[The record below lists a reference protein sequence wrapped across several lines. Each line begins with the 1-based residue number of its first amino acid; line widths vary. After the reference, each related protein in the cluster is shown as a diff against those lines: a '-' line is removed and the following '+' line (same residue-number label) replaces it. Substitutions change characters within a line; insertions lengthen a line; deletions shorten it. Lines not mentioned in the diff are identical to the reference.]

1 MGFKEH
7 QLARSQ
13 GQHRL
18 SISSTPS
25 HNLPIR
31 HTAARHHSH
40 SVSLGSVN
48 PSHRVTRRKSMT
60 SSMVNNVAAIVA
72 AIKVADESPVT
83 RAVPSTRR
91 SFTMKSGGTRGV
103 ETVTFAKGGG
113 SMVEPPRGENGEDFA
128 TGFGGM
134 KDYADED
141 VLVDENASIANDG
154 PSRSRA
160 RRASEGAHLSK
171 SEGKRSSGDLRCEK
185 CGKGYKHSSCLT
197 KHLLV
202 HPSHTLF
209 TLTPWYSPVGPTR
222 SVNGNRGRVRGRH
235 DLIDTGTGGSIRR
248 NGRTP
253 PNCSSPS
260 ISKCSCSR
268 RRRSWSG

>member
-1 MGFKEH
+1 MASFKVPSPLKAEDLHLLTMGVQEH
-7 QLARSQ
+7 QLARSH

-18 SISSTPS
+18 SMSSTPS

-72 AIKVADESPVT
+72 AIKGADESPAT
-83 RAVPSTRR
+83 GAMPSTRR
-91 SFTMKSGGTRGV
+91 SLTMKSGGNRGI
-103 ETVTFAKGGG
+103 ETVTFAKGDG
-113 SMVEPPRGENGEDFA
+113 SMVEPPRDGNRGEDMA

-134 KDYADED
+134 KDDADED
-141 VLVDENASIANDG
+141 TVLVDENASVANEG
-154 PSRSRA
+154 RSRSRA

-202 HPSHTLF
+202 HPSRRLY
-209 TLTPWYSPVGPTR
+209 TLTPRCSPAGPTR
-222 SVNGNRGRVRGRH
+222 SVNGIVV
-235 DLIDTGTGGSIRR
+235 GSAV
-248 NGRTP
+248 GMT
-253 PNCSSPS
+253 
-260 ISKCSCSR
+260 
-268 RRRSWSG
+268 